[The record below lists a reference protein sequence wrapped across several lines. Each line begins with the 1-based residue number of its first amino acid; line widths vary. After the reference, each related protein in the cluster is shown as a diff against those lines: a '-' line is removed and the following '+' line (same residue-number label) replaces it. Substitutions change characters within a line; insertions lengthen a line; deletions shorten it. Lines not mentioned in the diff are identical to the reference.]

1 MNFIFVVIKYDNNN
15 HMLLVYIYTPGWVS
29 EHDRDTSGRDSGY
42 LVTSK
47 ELSSSL
53 KTQVH
58 HFYEPHFGF

>member
-1 MNFIFVVIKYDNNN
+1 
-15 HMLLVYIYTPGWVS
+15 MLLVYIYTPGWVS
-29 EHDRDTSGRDSGY
+29 EHDRDASGRDSGY

-47 ELSSSL
+47 ELNSSV